1 MAEVNMPLTVLN
13 SLDDIPAADWN
24 SLAGEANP
32 FLRHEFLAALERHR
46 CVGAEAGW
54 IPQHLVLH
62 EQGKL
67 VGAVPMYLKDNS
79 YGEFVF
85 DWAWADAYRRAG
97 LSYYPKLVVA
107 VPYTPATGAR
117 LLLAEESPRIADV
130 LIEGALEHAQRLK
143 VSSLHW
149 LFTTEQDTR
158 RLESHGLMRRTG
170 CQFHWH
176 NQTYRDFDD
185 FLAQLTAEKRKKVK
199 RERRYVREAG
209 IEIEVLN
216 GRQISAEQWEIF
228 HRFYSTTFQKRGGL
242 ASLGL
247 EFFQEIGQ
255 TLADNV
261 VLVLAKHHGRYVA
274 GAFNLRGTDTL
285 YGRHWGCCEEFHSL
299 HFEVCYYAAIEHCI
313 ALGLTRFEAGAQ
325 GEHKLSRGF
334 LPTPTWSAH
343 WLSHPAFSRAVEEFL
358 SHEQDNMAYYM
369 NELGEHTP
377 YRQCATGH
385 L

>member
-1 MAEVNMPLTVLN
+1 MHLSVLS
-13 SLDDIPAADWN
+13 SLDDIPAAGWN
-24 SLAGEANP
+24 NLAGAANP
-32 FLRHEFLAALERHR
+32 FLRHEFLVALERHG
-46 CVGAEAGW
+46 CVGAAAGW
-54 IPQHLVLH
+54 IPQHLAAF
-62 EQGKL
+62 EQDRL

-97 LSYYPKLVVA
+97 LRYYPKLVVA
-107 VPYTPATGAR
+107 VPYTPATGPR
-117 LLLAEESPRIADV
+117 LLLADDAPQIADA
-130 LIEGALEHAQRLK
+130 LIAGALEHAQRLK

-158 RLESHGLMRRTG
+158 RLEAHGLMRRTG

-176 NQTYRDFDD
+176 NQNYSDFDG
-185 FLAQLTAEKRKKVK
+185 FLALFTAEKRKKIK

-216 GRQISAEQWEIF
+216 GRQISADQWEIF
-228 HRFYSTTFQKRGGL
+228 HNFYSSTFLKRGGT
-242 ASLGL
+242 ASLSLG
-247 EFFQEIGQ
+247 FFQEIGQ
-255 TLADNV
+255 TMADNV
-261 VLVLAKHHGRYVA
+261 VLVLAKHQGRYVA

-285 YGRHWGCCEEFHSL
+285 YGRHWGCSEEFHSL
-299 HFEVCYYAAIEHCI
+299 HFEVCYYAAIEYCI
-313 ALGLTRFEAGAQ
+313 AQGLKRFEAGAQ

-343 WLSHPAFSRAVEEFL
+343 WLSHPAFSSAVAEFL
-358 SHEQDNMAYYM
+358 SHEQDNMAYYI

-377 YRQCATGH
+377 YRQCPT
-385 L
+385 

>member
-1 MAEVNMPLTVLN
+1 MPLSILN
-13 SLDDIPAADWN
+13 SLDEVTATDWN
-24 SLAGEANP
+24 SLAGDANP
-32 FLRHEFLAALERHR
+32 FLRHEFLAALERHS
-46 CVGAEAGW
+46 CVGAAAGW
-54 IPQHLVLH
+54 IPQYLAAF
-62 EQGKL
+62 EQDRL
-67 VGAVPMYLKDNS
+67 VGAAPMYLKDNS

-85 DWAWADAYRRAG
+85 DWAWADAYRRSG
-97 LSYYPKLVVA
+97 LRYYPKLVVA

-117 LLLAEESPRIADV
+117 LLLAEDTPQIADA
-130 LIEGALEHAQRLK
+130 LIAGALEHAQRLK

-158 RLESHGLMRRTG
+158 RLEAHGLMRRTG

-176 NQTYRDFDD
+176 NQGYRDFDD
-185 FLAQLTAEKRKKVK
+185 FLAQLTAEKRKKIK
-199 RERRYVREAG
+199 RERRFVREAG

-228 HRFYSTTFQKRGGL
+228 HRFYSSTFLKRGGI
-242 ASLGL
+242 ASLTSG
-247 EFFQEIGQ
+247 FFQEIGR
-255 TLADNV
+255 TMADNV
-261 VLVLAKHHGRYVA
+261 VLLLAKHQGRYVA

-313 ALGLTRFEAGAQ
+313 ALGLQRFEAGAQ

-343 WLSHPAFSRAVEEFL
+343 WLSHPVFSQAVEEFL

-377 YRQCATGH
+377 YRQCPT
-385 L
+385 